1 MNKKISHPRGICYA
15 FHRAGRHTQT
25 HTKKYLVCL
34 LLFAFCLLPA
44 AYCFLP
50 TSYSLLLTA
59 YSCEASDSSPRVHF
73 IDVGEGA
80 ATWIEVGDGR
90 HILVDTGNVITGARV
105 RTTLQ
110 EAGVERLETIIITHP
125 HPDHMGGIFHL
136 LPVMEV
142 GRVLDNGQPIAS
154 LPSCDIYRWYVEAV
168 RSRANYGVLNK
179 GDRLQWGPVQI
190 EILWPPSPT
199 STNWNSNAL
208 VIRLKIND
216 KCILLM
222 SDVGHSVEARLLAE
236 KIDLKA
242 EVLQVGHHG
251 APDASSEIFLRA
263 VAPEWAIISVN
274 SNNVRGYPSE
284 DVLQKLR
291 AVKAK
296 VFLTSDNGTCTWG
309 PGLDAVGSRK

>member
-1 MNKKISHPRGICYA
+1 MNKKNSHPGGICYA
-15 FHRAGRHTQT
+15 FHRAGRSAQIR
-25 HTKKYLVCL
+25 KDIYLLSACL
-34 LLFAFCLLPA
+34 LFFVFCLLPA
-44 AYCFLP
+44 AYC
-50 TSYSLLLTA
+50 SLLTA
-59 YSCEASDSSPRVHF
+59 HSCEASYSSPRVHF

-105 RTTLQ
+105 RTMLQ
-110 EAGVERLETIIITHP
+110 KAGVERLETIIITHP

-136 LPVMEV
+136 LPAMEV
-142 GRVLDNGQPIAS
+142 GRVLDNGQPIGA

-208 VIRLKIND
+208 VIRLKING

-222 SDVGHSVEARLLAE
+222 SDVGHSVEDRLLAE

-291 AVKAK
+291 VVRAK
-296 VFLTSDNGTCTWG
+296 VFLTSDKGTCTWG
-309 PGLDAVGSRK
+309 PGRALQCKVPTAVR

>member
-1 MNKKISHPRGICYA
+1 MNKKISHPGGICYA

-73 IDVGEGA
+73 IDAGEGA

-142 GRVLDNGQPIAS
+142 GRVLDNGQPIAA

-179 GDRLQWGPVQI
+179 GDRLQWGSVQI
-190 EILWPPSPT
+190 EILWPPLPT

-242 EVLQVGHHG
+242 EALQVGHHG

-284 DVLQKLR
+284 DVLRKLL
-291 AVKAK
+291 AVRAK
-296 VFLTSDNGTCTWG
+296 VFLTSDNGTCTWE
-309 PGLDAVGSRK
+309 PGRDAVGSK